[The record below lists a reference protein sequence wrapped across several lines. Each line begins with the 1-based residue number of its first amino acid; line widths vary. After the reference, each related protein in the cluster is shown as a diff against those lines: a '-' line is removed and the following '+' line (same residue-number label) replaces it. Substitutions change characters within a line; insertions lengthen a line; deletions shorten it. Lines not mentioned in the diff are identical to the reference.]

1 MHCTTITKNVRQ
13 LITLTVKNS
22 KWLCASCDRVVDA
35 EDTVIKGDKVHC
47 TFCAITQHGFY
58 AKVEEHLPD
67 DYYLWIQ
74 ERDDNGLQGE
84 I

>member
-1 MHCTTITKNVRQ
+1 M
-13 LITLTVKNS
+13 TVKDRDS
-22 KWLCASCDRVVDA
+22 RWLCAACERVVDA
-35 EDTVIKGDKVHC
+35 DDTVIKIDKVYC
-47 TFCAITQHGFY
+47 TFCAITQNGFY

-74 ERDDNGLQGE
+74 ERDTDGLQGE